1 MNFFEPYNK
10 ARVNIENRFKGLLHA
25 HTSLVKSLIT
35 LANPL
40 TGIVTDI
47 TYGDI
52 ADLLTIN
59 KAPGRTESGI
69 PQKPTIRS
77 YLRSIEKQCPEDF
90 KVISEGQKLQFQ
102 FPKLP
107 AIYAKFL
114 GSTEEYT
121 VHNSEQYPSNLLEI
135 TEKNYELGP
144 IENTEEYTDL
154 YTDPYTPNAAVKKL
168 FINNK
173 TNNNNNSLGEKIG
186 DEQIKKTISQDFY
199 PSQEIIARAIAA
211 GHSNVTDTNIIQE
224 FIDKN
229 TAWGSA
235 FADFNPIYLSFLAKH
250 SQHKQQKSVTP
261 NTQTRS
267 RDNERA
273 SSKINS
279 YDAALEEV
287 RRFNQ
292 NACKPS
298 SEELFPTSKVT
309 SLELEYRPCVMA
321 VGGANQNVR
330 LFVSN

>member
-1 MNFFEPYNK
+1 VNFFEPYNK

-154 YTDPYTPNAAVKKL
+154 YTDPYTVVRGIKPRINGAGLWCNLVQPKLGSKNA
-168 FINNK
+168 
-173 TNNNNNSLGEKIG
+173 
-186 DEQIKKTISQDFY
+186 
-199 PSQEIIARAIAA
+199 
-211 GHSNVTDTNIIQE
+211 
-224 FIDKN
+224 
-229 TAWGSA
+229 
-235 FADFNPIYLSFLAKH
+235 
-250 SQHKQQKSVTP
+250 
-261 NTQTRS
+261 
-267 RDNERA
+267 
-273 SSKINS
+273 
-279 YDAALEEV
+279 
-287 RRFNQ
+287 
-292 NACKPS
+292 
-298 SEELFPTSKVT
+298 
-309 SLELEYRPCVMA
+309 
-321 VGGANQNVR
+321 
-330 LFVSN
+330 